1 MLLES
6 KDQLERER
14 LLELDRRAW
23 NVPSPPVV
31 PAGPVR
37 EVWPVHPSVAA
48 RGGTHDRLIVEDP
61 AAA

>member
-1 MLLES
+1 MLVES

-23 NVPSPPVV
+23 NVPSPSAA

-37 EVWPVHPSVAA
+37 EVWPVHPSVTP
-48 RGGTHDRLIVEDP
+48 RGTHDHLFVEDP